1 MAKMRVFELARELN
15 IPSKD
20 LIKRIIAMGISVENN
35 FNVLEEPKIA
45 QIKAHMLEPVTRVE
59 TDTAPK
65 PEETAEAPRKRRIIS
80 ARRSEEV
87 HKIQESLGV
96 SGPLPA
102 DRQTRAE
109 VKPEAVPPPQRPI
122 APPPAEPVPA
132 PAIRLRVA
140 RLARPAEEGPAAP
153 GAAAAAPAPG
163 PEALG
168 AAPEAGLAAPAAP
181 VSEAPPV
188 HAAPLAPLGPGV
200 PAPRSPVTPRPPLMG
215 LKILKRGSP
224 TETTAPAAKPG
235 ETAPGQWREVKKG
248 EKRGAAVADEM
259 EELRRGAGWRGKGG
273 DRGGRAALAPGADE
287 RGRVPKRRSPEKRAR
302 LAARVQEQEAEA
314 KHIFGPRRRAIR
326 IGPAITVSEL
336 ASAIGVKAPD
346 IIKKLIA
353 LGVMATINAPI
364 DGPTAELIA
373 SDFNVEIQV
382 DMSSLEDLTKE
393 EAVDPSQLQPRPPI
407 VTIMGH
413 VDHGKTTLLDTIR
426 KSHLTDR
433 EAGGITQHIGAY
445 YVHDEAGDI
454 VFLDTPGHEAF
465 TSLRARGANVT
476 DLVVLIVAA
485 DDGVMP
491 QTIEAI
497 DHARAAKVPIMVAIN
512 KIDRP
517 GADPEKIKRQL
528 MEQQLVSE
536 ELGGDTIFVPISAKT
551 GQGVPQLLEM
561 IHLQSEV
568 LELKA
573 VKEGPARGYVIES
586 RMDRQRG
593 PVATVI
599 VQRGTLRVGDPFV
612 AGTTFGGVRAMFD
625 DLGRPLK
632 EAPPSRPAEILGL
645 DALPQAGDRF
655 VVMADERL
663 ARQVATLRAERKQE
677 PAAGPSRHTQLENF
691 LAQTASQDQVRTL
704 NLVLKADTQ
713 GSLEAIR
720 SSLEREGNQQ
730 VRIEFV
736 RSGIGGITETDVSLA
751 ASTDAVVIGF
761 NVRSEAKATELAR
774 GEGVDVKT
782 YTIIYELIDD
792 MHAALQGM
800 LKPIV
805 REEIIGHCEVRQVFN
820 MSREGAVA
828 GGYVTDGRLER
839 NSQVRLYRNNV
850 VVHTGQIQGLRR
862 FKDDVSNVQQGYE
875 CGVRL
880 LNFNDLKEGD
890 LIEAFIK
897 VEEAATLQ
905 RAGRAVETARG

>member
-1 MAKMRVFELARELN
+1 MRVFELARELN
-15 IPSKD
+15 IPGKD
-20 LIKRIIAMGISVENN
+20 LIKRIVAMGIPVENN
-35 FNVLEEPKIA
+35 FNVLEEATIA
-45 QIKAHMLEPVTRVE
+45 QIKARMLEPVTRVE
-59 TDTAPK
+59 TDSAPK

-80 ARRSEEV
+80 ARRSGEV

-96 SGPLPA
+96 SGPLPE
-102 DRQTRAE
+102 DRLTRAE
-109 VKPEAVPPPQRPI
+109 VKPE
-122 APPPAEPVPA
+122 PA
-132 PAIRLRVA
+132 PLAALPVDEALPEPSLKPRIVRTA
-140 RLARPAEEGPAAP
+140 RLAEEAPGAPAAAGPEPEGPAAAQ
-153 GAAAAAPAPG
+153 GAEAPLAAAPG
-163 PEALG
+163 EG
-168 AAPEAGLAAPAAP
+168 AAAPAAP
-181 VSEAPPV
+181 SV
-188 HAAPLAPLGPGV
+188 PLGPGV
-200 PAPRSPVTPRPPLMG
+200 PAPRSAVTPRPPLMG
-215 LKILKRGSP
+215 LKILKRGTPAEAAASAAKAA
-224 TETTAPAAKPG
+224 EAPA
-235 ETAPGQWREVKKG
+235 GQWREVKKG
-248 EKRGAAVADEM
+248 EKRGAAVADET
-259 EELRRGAGWRGKGG
+259 EAEARRGAGWRKGAG
-273 DRGGRAALAPGADE
+273 DRTGRVAILPGADE

-302 LAARVQEQEAEA
+302 LAARAQEHEADA
-314 KHIFGPRRRAIR
+314 KHTFGPRRRAIK

-346 IIKKLIA
+346 IIKKLIG
-353 LGVMATINAPI
+353 LGLMATINAPI
-364 DGPTAELIA
+364 DGPTAELVA

-393 EAVDPSQLQPRPPI
+393 EAVDAAKLQPRPPI

-445 YVHDEAGDI
+445 YVSDEAGDI

-465 TSLRARGANVT
+465 TSLRSRGANVT

-491 QTIEAI
+491 QTVEAI

-517 GADPEKIKRQL
+517 GADQEKIKRQL
-528 MEQQLVSE
+528 MEHQLVSE
-536 ELGGDTIFVPISAKT
+536 ELGGETIFVPISAKT

-561 IHLQSEV
+561 IHLQAEV
-568 LELKA
+568 LDLKA
-573 VKEGPARGYVIES
+573 VRDGAARGYVIES

-593 PVATVI
+593 PGATVI
-599 VQRGTLRVGDPFV
+599 VQRGTLRVGDHFV
-612 AGTTFGGVRAMFD
+612 AGSTFGRIRALFD
-625 DLGRPLK
+625 DLGRPLD
-632 EAPPSRPAEILGL
+632 EALPSRPVEILGF
-645 DALPQAGDRF
+645 DALPEAGDRF
-655 VVMADERL
+655 VVMADEKL
-663 ARQVATLRAERKQE
+663 ARQVATLRAERKKE
-677 PAAGPSRHTQLENF
+677 PVGGPSRHTKLEDF
-691 LAQTASQDQVRTL
+691 LARAASQDQIRTL
-704 NLVLKADTQ
+704 NLILKADTQ
-713 GSLEAIR
+713 GSLEALR
-720 SSLEREGNQQ
+720 GSLEKEGNQQ
-730 VRIEFV
+730 VRVELV
-736 RSGIGGITETDVSLA
+736 RAGVGGITETDVSLA

-774 GEGVDVKT
+774 SEGVDVKT
-782 YTIIYELIDD
+782 YTIIYELIND

-820 MSREGAVA
+820 MSREGTIA
-828 GGYVTDGRLER
+828 GGYVADGRLER

-897 VEEAATLQ
+897 VEETAKLE
-905 RAGRAVETARG
+905 RAGRAS